1 MPKKSKLNNMHQ
13 THGKVENPVT
23 LDQIWGDSGVNKYGT
38 TSIEEY
44 EKYIVGLNRSDLQTH
59 AVKVGLVPVDDKNT
73 LIARLK
79 KEFNRHVSTYN
90 VKKLDQKN
98 PKVTKKIKDILAEGR

>member
-23 LDQIWGDSGVNKYGT
+23 LDQIWGDSGINKYGT

-44 EKYIVGLNRSDLQTH
+44 NEYLSGLNRSDLQTH
-59 AVKVGLVPVDDKNT
+59 AVKVGLVPIDDRKT
-73 LIARLK
+73 LLSRLK
-79 KEFNRHVSTYN
+79 REFNKYVSTFK
-90 VKKLDQKN
+90 VKSLDKKETKLS
-98 PKVTKKIKDILAEGR
+98 KKSQDALSEGR